1 MTDKAW
7 LKNMLKVNQMRA
19 KGLRNKD
26 GSYKTH
32 HPVSSSPFNF
42 TRKKRPLN
50 TASQK
55 EKDKW
60 LICEGQAKLF
70 KEWTTD
76 LNKYDKQN
84 QRESDACV
92 DGSELRG
99 YLEEETGIISKKDP
113 KVQLK
118 QDQARAI

>member
-1 MTDKAW
+1 M
-7 LKNMLKVNQMRA
+7 
-19 KGLRNKD
+19 
-26 GSYKTH
+26 
-32 HPVSSSPFNF
+32 PFNY

-55 EKDKW
+55 EMDKW
-60 LICEGQAKLF
+60 LISEGQAKLF
-70 KEWTTD
+70 KDWTTT
-76 LNKYDKQN
+76 LKKNEKQN
-84 QRESDACV
+84 QRESDACE

-99 YLEEETGIISKKDP
+99 YLEEELGIISKKDP